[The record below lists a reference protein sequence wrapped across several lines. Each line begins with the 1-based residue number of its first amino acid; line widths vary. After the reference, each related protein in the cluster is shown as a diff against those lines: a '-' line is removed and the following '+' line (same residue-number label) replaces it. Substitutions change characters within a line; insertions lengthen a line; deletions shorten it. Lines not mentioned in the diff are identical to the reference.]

1 MTYQVLARKYRPQN
15 FQEIVGQEHV
25 VQALVNGL
33 ENDRLHHAF
42 LFTGTRGVGKTTL
55 ARVLAKAL
63 NCLEGVSG
71 NPCGI
76 CQHCQEI
83 KNGEFIDLIEVDAAS
98 RTGVDDT
105 RSLLENVQYAPNKGK
120 YKIYL
125 IDEVHMF
132 SKSSFNALLKTLEEP
147 PEHVKFL
154 LATTE
159 PDKLPVTVLSR
170 CLQFNLKRLTQKQ
183 IGDHLGSLLNKES
196 VEYDDHA
203 IQLIARVADGSMRD
217 ALSLMDQSLAFGA
230 GLIQFDEIR
239 AMLGTIEQS
248 HVTELLKL
256 ISDNDEAAT
265 VEKMDWLHDMSVD
278 YTQLLEDF
286 CLLLHEVSLIQTLGR
301 VTGGSSFDLKELK
314 QFAVQIQAET
324 IQWYY
329 QLVVLALE
337 QIRFTPSKKV
347 SFEMAVIRMLAFVQ
361 QSGEPQMAGQQ
372 TGKQSDSTV
381 KGQSNKPQA
390 NKVRSVLNQTAETVQ
405 VQKPSDDSNHNQTI
419 KTITSNESIDEESIA
434 INSIDSSK
442 AIDSNK
448 ENGDVE
454 AVNHI
459 NVMDLTTDS
468 WPEVFKQMKLKGM
481 ARELARNLELLENKK
496 KVITFAVDEAAKNFM
511 TVKAQHAIETE
522 LLAASSDYKLKF
534 TLKSEADTLARQ
546 TAQQQA
552 QLQEEKVQNVDP
564 VVADLQQQFGAT
576 IIQNKLGD

>member
-33 ENDRLHHAF
+33 ESNRLHHAF

-71 NPCGI
+71 NPCGV

-105 RSLLENVQYAPNKGK
+105 RSLLENVQYAPNKGQ

-183 IGDHLGSLLNKES
+183 IGDHLQSLLEKES
-196 VEYDDHA
+196 VEYDAQA

-230 GLIQFDEIR
+230 GRIQFDEIR
-239 AMLGTIEQS
+239 TMLGTIEQS

-256 ISDNDEAAT
+256 IVSGDHAAA
-265 VEKMDWLHDMSVD
+265 VDKLEWLHDMSVD

-286 CLLLHEVSLIQTLGR
+286 CLLLHEVSLTQTLGR
-301 VTGGSSFDLKELK
+301 VTGGSHFDAAALK
-314 QFAVQIQAET
+314 QFALQVAAES

-329 QLVVLALE
+329 QLVVVALE
-337 QIRFTPSKKV
+337 QIKFTPSKKV

-361 QSGEPQMAGQQ
+361 LPGGHESSGNTAAGQTESPQPVSQQSQATPSGDSQLSGAEVQ
-372 TGKQSDSTV
+372 TAAPITSAV
-381 KGQSNKPQA
+381 KTEP
-390 NKVRSVLNQTAETVQ
+390 VNQTATRGSVNPVESSHQQ
-405 VQKPSDDSNHNQTI
+405 VVTQ
-419 KTITSNESIDEESIA
+419 ESPAS
-434 INSIDSSK
+434 
-442 AIDSNK
+442 
-448 ENGDVE
+448 E
-454 AVNHI
+454 AVVI
-459 NVMDLTTDS
+459 DAATLTPES
-468 WPEVFKQMKLKGM
+468 WPTVFKQMKIKGM
-481 ARELARNLELLENKK
+481 ARELARNLELLENHQN
-496 KVITFAVDEAAKNFM
+496 VITFAVDEAAKNFM
-511 TVKAQHAIETE
+511 TAKAQNAIEQE
-522 LLAASSDYKLKF
+522 LLAASPDYKLKF
-534 TLKSEADTLARQ
+534 TLKDGAETLARKSAEQ
-546 TAQQQA
+546 QAQQQ
-552 QLQEEKVQNVDP
+552 QEKIQNVDP
-564 VVADLQQQFGAT
+564 VVAELQQQFDAT

>member
-1 MTYQVLARKYRPQN
+1 MCEDRLTGVPLIQNIKMTYQVLARKYRPQN

-33 ENDRLHHAF
+33 DNDRLHHAF

-71 NPCGI
+71 NPCGV
-76 CQHCQEI
+76 CQHCMEI

-105 RSLLENVQYAPNKGK
+105 RSLLENVQYAPNKGQ

-183 IGDHLGSLLNKES
+183 IGDHLMSLLEKES
-196 VEYDDHA
+196 VKYDDHA
-203 IQLIARVADGSMRD
+203 INLIARVADGSMRD
-217 ALSLMDQSLAFGA
+217 ALSLLDQSLAFGA
-230 GLIQFDEIR
+230 GQIAFDEIR
-239 AMLGTIEQS
+239 SMLGTIEHS
-248 HVTELLKL
+248 HVTELLRL
-256 ISDNDEAAT
+256 VAENDESAV
-265 VEKMDWLHDMSVD
+265 VEKLEWLHDMSVD
-278 YTQLLEDF
+278 YTHLLEDF
-286 CLLLHEVSLIQTLGR
+286 CLLLHEVSLLQTLGK
-301 VTGGSSFDLKELK
+301 VTGGSNFEISLLKN
-314 QFAVQIQAET
+314 FAHDITAET

-337 QIRFTPSKKV
+337 QIKFTPSKKV
-347 SFEMAVIRMLAFVQ
+347 SFEMAIIRMLAFVQ
-361 QSGEPQMAGQQ
+361 SPSGQGATSPQNTQP
-372 TGKQSDSTV
+372 T
-381 KGQSNKPQA
+381 KPAAQPNNPSASQA
-390 NKVRSVLNQTAETVQ
+390 NGTNKAQQNPLKTHQGESKVDVEPAALNGADGGEKQADVVVELPVQ
-405 VQKPSDDSNHNQTI
+405 VENTI
-419 KTITSNESIDEESIA
+419 DA
-434 INSIDSSK
+434 ADLSS
-442 AIDSNK
+442 A
-448 ENGDVE
+448 
-454 AVNHI
+454 
-459 NVMDLTTDS
+459 S
-468 WPEVFKQMKLKGM
+468 WPAVFKSLKIKGM
-481 ARELARNLELLENKK
+481 ARELARNLELLENSE

-511 TVKAQHAIETE
+511 TEKAQSVIQHE
-522 LLAASSDYKLKF
+522 LLATSPDYRLKF
-534 TLKSEADTLARQ
+534 VLKGDADTLAKQ
-546 TAQQQA
+546 SALEA
-552 QLQEEKVQNVDP
+552 AQEETEKQQVDH
-564 VVADLQQQFGAT
+564 VVSDLQQQFGAT

>member
-105 RSLLENVQYAPNKGK
+105 RTLLENVQYAPNKGQ

-183 IGDHLGSLLNKES
+183 IGDHLKSLLEKES
-196 VEYDDHA
+196 VNYDDQA

-230 GLIQFDEIR
+230 GQIQFEEIR

-256 ISDNDEAAT
+256 IAANEAAVT
-265 VEKMDWLHDMSVD
+265 VDKLEWLHDMSVD

-286 CLLLHEVSLIQTLGR
+286 CLLLHEISLVQILGR
-301 VTGGSSFDLKELK
+301 VTGGSHFDLSELK
-314 QFAVQIQAET
+314 QFAGQIQSES

-329 QLVVLALE
+329 QLVVVALE
-337 QIRFTPSKKV
+337 QISFTPSKKV
-347 SFEMAVIRMLAFVQ
+347 SFETAIIRMLAFVQ
-361 QSGEPQMAGQQ
+361 QSKGRESLD
-372 TGKQSDSTV
+372 KQSDNQFISAESAQVSTETQSAPAQAV
-381 KGQSNKPQA
+381 KG
-390 NKVRSVLNQTAETVQ
+390 VLSHSSHNGPDNNTSATDEISGVIDSTNDVQ
-405 VQKPSDDSNHNQTI
+405 VPEVVD
-419 KTITSNESIDEESIA
+419 A
-434 INSIDSSK
+434 I
-442 AIDSNK
+442 
-448 ENGDVE
+448 
-454 AVNHI
+454 NHI
-459 NVMDLTTDS
+459 NAAELSTAS
-468 WPEVFKQMKLKGM
+468 WPDVFKTMKLKGM
-481 ARELARNLELLENKK
+481 ARELARNLELLENKE

-511 TVKAQHAIETE
+511 TAKAQHAIEAE
-522 LLAASSDYKLKF
+522 LLAASPDYKLKF

-546 TAQQQA
+546 MAQQQA
-552 QLQEEKVQNVDP
+552 QQQEEKVQNVDP

>member
-33 ENDRLHHAF
+33 ENNRLHHAF

-71 NPCGI
+71 NPCGV
-76 CQHCQEI
+76 CQHCTEI

-105 RSLLENVQYAPNKGK
+105 RNLLENVQYAPNKGP

-183 IGDHLGSLLNKES
+183 IGDHLKSLLEKES
-196 VEYDDHA
+196 VVYDDQA
-203 IQLIARVADGSMRD
+203 IRLIARVADGSMRD

-230 GLIQFDEIR
+230 GQIQFDEIR
-239 AMLGTIEQS
+239 TMLGTIEQS

-256 ISDNDEAAT
+256 IAANDSKAALDKL
-265 VEKMDWLHDMSVD
+265 EWLHDMSVD
-278 YTQLLEDF
+278 YTQLLQDF
-286 CLLLHEVSLIQTLGR
+286 CLLLHEISLIQTLGR
-301 VTGGSSFDLKELK
+301 VTGGSHFDVNELK
-314 QFAVQIQAET
+314 QFAQQISSES

-329 QLVVLALE
+329 QLVVVALE

-347 SFEMAVIRMLAFVQ
+347 SFEMAIIRMLAFIQ
-361 QSGEPQMAGQQ
+361 Q
-372 TGKQSDSTV
+372 
-381 KGQSNKPQA
+381 
-390 NKVRSVLNQTAETVQ
+390 
-405 VQKPSDDSNHNQTI
+405 PSDDQPSTQ
-419 KTITSNESIDEESIA
+419 SA
-434 INSIDSSK
+434 NSASKSHKLDKSGTHRSSVQPSQ
-442 AIDSNK
+442 ATAASQ
-448 ENGDVE
+448 VE
-454 AVNHI
+454 ASASKDIAFQTASSLQPNSEKSAAGHPATEDQITTPIEPVNHI
-459 NVMDLTTDS
+459 NAKDLSAAS

-481 ARELARNLELLENKK
+481 ARELARNLELLENQQ

-511 TVKAQHAIETE
+511 TAKAQHAIEKE
-522 LLAASSDYKLKF
+522 LLATSPDYRLKF
-534 TLKSEADTLARQ
+534 ALKSQADTLARQ

-552 QLQEEKVQNVDP
+552 QHQAEQVQNVDP

>member
-1 MTYQVLARKYRPQN
+1 MNYQVLARKYRPQN

-33 ENDRLHHAF
+33 ENNRLHHAF

-71 NPCGI
+71 NPCGV
-76 CQHCQEI
+76 CQHCEEI

-105 RSLLENVQYAPNKGK
+105 RSLLENVQYSPNKGQ

-183 IGDHLGSLLNKES
+183 IGDHLKSLLQKEA
-196 VEYDDHA
+196 VEYDEKA

-217 ALSLMDQSLAFGA
+217 SLSLLDQSLAFGA
-230 GLIQFDEIR
+230 GQVHYEEIR
-239 AMLGTIEQS
+239 SMLGTIEQS
-248 HVTELLKL
+248 HVTELLRLIVNQNDSECIDKL
-256 ISDNDEAAT
+256 
-265 VEKMDWLHDMSVD
+265 DWLNDMSVD
-278 YTQLLEDF
+278 YSQLLEDF
-286 CLLLHEVSLIQTLGR
+286 CLLLHEIALVQSLGR
-301 VTGGSSFDLKELK
+301 VSGGSNFDIGDVKN
-314 QFAVQIQAET
+314 FAKDVKPEN

-329 QLVVLALE
+329 QLIVKALTE
-337 QIRFTPSKKV
+337 IKYTPSKKI
-347 SFEMAVIRMLAFVQ
+347 SFEMAVIRMLSFVDGGGQ
-361 QSGEPQMAGQQ
+361 HQIQTENTTENSSITSPQNDNHSNAAAEPVLSNIKPQKTVRVKSDDMEI
-372 TGKQSDSTV
+372 KQSEEVVQNNYDLDNLN
-381 KGQSNKPQA
+381 NK
-390 NKVRSVLNQTAETVQ
+390 NWAETF
-405 VQKPSDDSNHNQTI
+405 HN
-419 KTITSNESIDEESIA
+419 
-434 INSIDSSK
+434 
-442 AIDSNK
+442 
-448 ENGDVE
+448 
-454 AVNHI
+454 
-459 NVMDLTTDS
+459 MR
-468 WPEVFKQMKLKGM
+468 LKGL
-481 ARELARNLELLENKK
+481 ARELVRNLELLENKQ
-496 KVITFAVDEAAKNFM
+496 KVITFGVDEANSNFL
-511 TVKAQHAIETE
+511 TDKTKKAIEDE
-522 LLAASSDYKLKF
+522 LLAKSSDFRINF
-534 TLKSEADTLARQ
+534 TITNEINTIAN
-546 TAQQQA
+546 QA
-552 QLQEEKVQNVDP
+552 EKVEGNDNKKLDP

>member
-33 ENDRLHHAF
+33 ENNRLHHAF

-63 NCLEGVSG
+63 NCLAGVSG
-71 NPCGI
+71 NPCGV

-105 RSLLENVQYAPNKGK
+105 RNLLENVQYAPNKGQ

-183 IGDHLGSLLNKES
+183 ISDHLKSLLEKES
-196 VEYDDHA
+196 VEYDESA
-203 IQLIARVADGSMRD
+203 IQLIARAADGSMRD
-217 ALSLMDQSLAFGA
+217 GLSLMDQSLAFGA
-230 GLIQFDEIR
+230 GQVKFDEIR

-256 ISDNDEAAT
+256 I
-265 VEKMDWLHDMSVD
+265 VEGDQAGAIDKLEWVHDMSVD
-278 YTQLLEDF
+278 YSQLLEDF
-286 CLLLHEVSLIQTLGR
+286 CLLLHEISLVQTLGR
-301 VTGGSSFDLKELK
+301 VTGGSHFDVAELK
-314 QFAVQIQAET
+314 QFAQQINSES

-329 QLVVLALE
+329 QLVVVALE
-337 QIRFTPSKKV
+337 QIRYTPSKKV
-347 SFEMAVIRMLAFVQ
+347 SFEMAIIRMLAFVQ
-361 QSGEPQMAGQQ
+361 LPEVQQNKSLSTGHSGQVENKPS
-372 TGKQSDSTV
+372 KQSANAKNNSAEGSAEPSQTAV
-381 KGQSNKPQA
+381 ERNQSNISAESSAPAQTVEA
-390 NKVRSVLNQTAETVQ
+390 INKESNATVTTEESAPVEMQ
-405 VQKPSDDSNHNQTI
+405 VQAQPAQNLFN
-419 KTITSNESIDEESIA
+419 A
-434 INSIDSSK
+434 
-442 AIDSNK
+442 A
-448 ENGDVE
+448 
-454 AVNHI
+454 
-459 NVMDLTTDS
+459 DLNATS
-468 WPEVFKQMKLKGM
+468 WPEVFKLMKVKGM
-481 ARELARNLELLENKK
+481 ARELARNLELLENKQN
-496 KVITFAVDEAAKNFM
+496 VITFAVDEAAKNFM
-511 TVKAQHAIETE
+511 TAKAQHAIEAE
-522 LLAASSDYKLKF
+522 LLAASPDYKLKF
-534 TLKSEADTLARQ
+534 ILKSDADTLARQ

-552 QLQEEKVQNVDP
+552 QKLTDNAQNVDP
-564 VVADLQQQFGAT
+564 VVAELQNKFGAT

>member
-71 NPCGI
+71 NPCGV

-83 KNGEFIDLIEVDAAS
+83 KDGEFIDLIEVDAAS

-105 RSLLENVQYAPNKGK
+105 RSLLENVQYAANKGQ

-183 IGDHLGSLLNKES
+183 IADHLVNLLNKEN
-196 VEYDDHA
+196 VAHDMQA
-203 IQLIARVADGSMRD
+203 INLIARVADGSMRD
-217 ALSLMDQSLAFGA
+217 ALSLLDQSLAFGA
-230 GLIQFDEIR
+230 GKVDYAEIR
-239 AMLGTIEQS
+239 GMLGTIEQS

-256 ISDNDEAAT
+256 INSGDAEAV
-265 VEKMDWLHDMSVD
+265 VEKLEWLHDMSVD
-278 YTQLLEDF
+278 YEQLLEDS
-286 CLLLHEVSLIQTLGR
+286 CLLLHEIALLQSLGR
-301 VTGGSSFDLKELK
+301 VTGGSDFDIQQLK
-314 QFAVQIQAET
+314 QLATEVAAET
-324 IQWYY
+324 VQWYY
-329 QLVVLALE
+329 QLVVVALE
-337 QIRFTPSKKV
+337 QIKFTPSKKV
-347 SFEMAVIRMLAFVQ
+347 SFETAVIRMLSFQ
-361 QSGEPQMAGQQ
+361 HDGNDTKKKPEISQSESKVITSAGQQ
-372 TGKQSDSTV
+372 ADETTAAEATTQPAVQAAQQPEAHTPTPTV
-381 KGQSNKPQA
+381 VAAP
-390 NKVRSVLNQTAETVQ
+390 VVT
-405 VQKPSDDSNHNQTI
+405 P
-419 KTITSNESIDEESIA
+419 SIDLGQLDRD
-434 INSIDSSK
+434 NWP
-442 AIDSNK
+442 
-448 ENGDVE
+448 
-454 AVNHI
+454 
-459 NVMDLTTDS
+459 TTFQS
-468 WPEVFKQMKLKGM
+468 MRLKGI
-481 ARELARNLELLENKK
+481 ARELARNLELLENKNN
-496 KVITFAVDEAAKNFM
+496 VITFAVDESAKNFM
-511 TVKAQHAIETE
+511 TSKAQDAITHELVGGSDGYQVLFKLATE
-522 LLAASSDYKLKF
+522 VDS
-534 TLKSEADTLARQ
+534 LARQ
-546 TAQQQA
+546 SAKQEQQKTEEAQI
-552 QLQEEKVQNVDP
+552 LDP
-564 VVADLQQQFGAT
+564 VVNGLQEQFGAT

>member
-15 FQEIVGQEHV
+15 FQEIVGQQHV

-33 ENDRLHHAF
+33 ENNRLHHAF

-71 NPCGI
+71 NPCGV

-83 KNGEFIDLIEVDAAS
+83 KGGEFIDLIEVDAAS

-105 RSLLENVQYAPNKGK
+105 RNLLENVQYAPNKGQ

-183 IGDHLGSLLNKES
+183 IGDHLKSLLEKES
-196 VEYDDHA
+196 VNYDEQA

-230 GLIQFDEIR
+230 GKIQFDEIR
-239 AMLGTIEQS
+239 TMLGTIEQS

-256 ISDNDEAAT
+256 IAADDAAAA
-265 VEKMDWLHDMSVD
+265 VDKLEWLHDMSVD

-286 CLLLHEVSLIQTLGR
+286 CLLLHEISLIQSLGR
-301 VTGGSSFDLKELK
+301 VTGGSQFDVTELK
-314 QFAVQIQAET
+314 QFAQEVQGES

-329 QLVVLALE
+329 QLVVVALE

-347 SFEMAVIRMLAFVQ
+347 SFEMAIIRMLDFVHQ
-361 QSGEPQMAGQQ
+361 PVSKQAGHQSADNQP
-372 TGKQSDSTV
+372 
-381 KGQSNKPQA
+381 SNKPQSGSSMGAHKNAAPTSQVQSDAKQTKA
-390 NKVRSVLNQTAETVQ
+390 NIKLNSADNTEPEQGALTGHPSEPVKLNQSTS
-405 VQKPSDDSNHNQTI
+405 KPVNQ
-419 KTITSNESIDEESIA
+419 
-434 INSIDSSK
+434 
-442 AIDSNK
+442 
-448 ENGDVE
+448 
-454 AVNHI
+454 I
-459 NVMDLTTDS
+459 NVGELSTAS
-468 WPEVFKQMKLKGM
+468 WPDVFKTMKLKGM
-481 ARELARNLELLENKK
+481 ARELARNLELLENQQ

-511 TVKAQHAIETE
+511 TAKAQHAIEAE
-522 LLAASSDYKLKF
+522 LLAASPDYKLKF
-534 TLKSEADTLARQ
+534 TLKSKADTLARQ

-552 QLQEEKVQNVDP
+552 QQQQDKNQNVDP
-564 VVADLQQQFGAT
+564 VVAGLQQQFGAT

>member
-15 FQEIVGQEHV
+15 FAEIVGQEHV

-33 ENDRLHHAF
+33 ENNRLHHAF

-71 NPCGI
+71 NPCGV
-76 CQHCQEI
+76 CQHCEEI
-83 KNGEFIDLIEVDAAS
+83 KSGEFIDLIEVDAAS

-105 RSLLENVQYAPNKGK
+105 RNLLENVQYAANKGQ

-183 IGDHLGSLLNKES
+183 IGDHLKSLLIKES
-196 VEYDDHA
+196 VSFDEQA
-203 IQLIARVADGSMRD
+203 ISLIARVADGSMRD

-230 GLIQFDEIR
+230 GKVQYEEIR
-239 AMLGTIEQS
+239 SMLGTIEQS

-256 ISDNDEAAT
+256 LVVGDQAAAIDKL
-265 VEKMDWLHDMSVD
+265 EWLHDMSVD

-286 CLLLHEVSLIQTLGR
+286 CLLLHEISLTQSLGR
-301 VTGGSSFDLKELK
+301 VTGGSHFDLADIKN
-314 QFAVQIQAET
+314 FAGQMSGET

-337 QIRFTPSKKV
+337 QIKYTPSKKV
-347 SFEMAVIRMLAFVQ
+347 SFEMAVIRMLAFDQGGV
-361 QSGEPQMAGQQ
+361 GQQ
-372 TGKQSDSTV
+372 NAPVNNTGTNLEGVTSNNNHQIETSSSKKTNAVQRDAADLVDLSVSQKESDGKLNEVKSVVNQSDS
-381 KGQSNKPQA
+381 P
-390 NKVRSVLNQTAETVQ
+390 
-405 VQKPSDDSNHNQTI
+405 H
-419 KTITSNESIDEESIA
+419 
-434 INSIDSSK
+434 DSS
-442 AIDSNK
+442 
-448 ENGDVE
+448 VP
-454 AVNHI
+454 I
-459 NVMDLTTDS
+459 NLAELSSAS
-468 WPEVFKQMKLKGM
+468 WPEVFKGMKLKGM
-481 ARELARNLELLENKK
+481 ARELARNLELLENQQ

-511 TVKAQHAIETE
+511 TTKAQHAIEAE
-522 LLAASSDYKLKF
+522 LLVASPDYKLKF
-534 TLKSEADTLARQ
+534 TLKNKADTLARQ
-546 TAQQQA
+546 TAEQQA
-552 QLQEEKVQNVDP
+552 LQKADKVQNLDP

>member
-15 FQEIVGQEHV
+15 FAEIVGQEHV

-33 ENDRLHHAF
+33 ENNRLHHAF

-76 CQHCQEI
+76 CQHCEEI
-83 KNGEFIDLIEVDAAS
+83 KSGEFIDLIEVDAAS

-105 RSLLENVQYAPNKGK
+105 RNLLENVQYAANKGQ

-183 IGDHLGSLLNKES
+183 IGDHLMSLLEKES
-196 VEYDDHA
+196 VSFDEQA
-203 IQLIARVADGSMRD
+203 INLIARVADGSMRD
-217 ALSLMDQSLAFGA
+217 GLSLMDQSLAFGA
-230 GLIQFDEIR
+230 GKIQYEEIR
-239 AMLGTIEQS
+239 SMLGTIEQS
-248 HVTELLKL
+248 HVTELLRLIVEGDHGAAIDKL
-256 ISDNDEAAT
+256 E
-265 VEKMDWLHDMSVD
+265 WLHDMSVD

-286 CLLLHEVSLIQTLGR
+286 CLLLHEISLTQSLGR
-301 VTGGSSFDLKELK
+301 VTGGSYFDLTTVKE
-314 QFAVQIQAET
+314 FAAQTSGET
-324 IQWYY
+324 TQWYY
-329 QLVVLALE
+329 QLIVLALE
-337 QIRFTPSKKV
+337 QIKFTPSKKV
-347 SFEMAVIRMLAFVQ
+347 SFEMAVIRMLAFDQ
-361 QSGEPQMAGQQ
+361 EGGMGQQ
-372 TGKQSDSTV
+372 KIDTASSDVNPIESSVNNSNNQVKPTQGNGNTKQLVEQDANDSGDSVDNTD
-381 KGQSNKPQA
+381 QRLIAEKPVDS
-390 NKVRSVLNQTAETVQ
+390 KSMSSVGSSV
-405 VQKPSDDSNHNQTI
+405 
-419 KTITSNESIDEESIA
+419 SINLA
-434 INSIDSSK
+434 
-442 AIDSNK
+442 
-448 ENGDVE
+448 
-454 AVNHI
+454 
-459 NVMDLTTDS
+459 DLSTTS

-481 ARELARNLELLENKK
+481 ARELARNLELLENQQN
-496 KVITFAVDEAAKNFM
+496 VITFAVDEAASNFM
-511 TVKAQHAIETE
+511 TSKAQHAIEAE
-522 LLAASSDYKLKF
+522 LLTSSPDYRLKF
-534 TLKSEADTLARQ
+534 IMKNEANTLARQ
-546 TAQQQA
+546 TAEKDA
-552 QLQEEKVQNVDP
+552 LQKADKVQNVDP